1 MKDRYRFLLCI
12 VVLGIIYLVVILLN
26 KSDIDRTFAGLLQK
40 GVVKTVIPSYA
51 YMENI
56 ENNYDFSLTA
66 AILNDIYP
74 MNEYLLA
81 NDGADVNINTSSMQ
95 NDYFINEDNSVSV
108 QRSDGNNN
116 SSNGLDISTES
127 QYITDDKN
135 NSTEYIAGNKDN
147 IDAEDNNLKNNN
159 SDNIYNKEVSGEVR
173 SAISRNVI
181 TGSVFPKE
189 NLVDYNFIHNNF
201 YTVTS
206 ITSLTSQILRPA
218 EFLEKDMSVS
228 HNADTPQILI
238 FHTHSQETFSDSV
251 EGDISTSIVGVGDY
265 LTTLLTQKYGYNVI
279 HDTSVYDYVNGKLD
293 RSKAYT
299 YAENGIAAILEQNP
313 SIDVVIDLHRDGVA
327 EGTRLVTNVDGK
339 DMAKVML
346 FNGLSYSNLNGDIG
360 YLYNPYRDDNL
371 SMSLQLYLL
380 WQAYYPD
387 YLRRIY
393 VNAYRYCLHERGK
406 SMLIEAGAQT
416 NTYGEVKNAMEP
428 LADLL
433 DKLLRGERAY

>member
-12 VVLGIIYLVVILLN
+12 AVLGIIYLVVISLN

-116 SSNGLDISTES
+116 SSNGSDISTES
-127 QYITDDKN
+127 QYTTDEKN
-135 NSTEYIAGNKDN
+135 SSTEYIAGNKDN
-147 IDAEDNNLKNNN
+147 MDAEDNNLKNNN

-251 EGDISTSIVGVGDY
+251 EGDISTSIV
-265 LTTLLTQKYGYNVI
+265 
-279 HDTSVYDYVNGKLD
+279 VY
-293 RSKAYT
+293 YT

-371 SMSLQLYLL
+371 AMSLQLYLL
-380 WQAYYPD
+380 GQAYYPD

>member
-1 MKDRYRFLLCI
+1 MLLKDRYRFLLCI
-12 VVLGIIYLVVILLN
+12 AVLGIIYLVVISLN

-116 SSNGLDISTES
+116 SSNGSDISTEN
-127 QYITDDKN
+127 QYTTDDKN
-135 NSTEYIAGNKDN
+135 NKNNSPEYIAGNKDN
-147 IDAEDNNLKNNN
+147 IDAEDKNLKNNN
-159 SDNIYNKEVSGEVR
+159 SDNNYNKEVSGEIR

-218 EFLEKDMSVS
+218 
-228 HNADTPQILI
+228 
-238 FHTHSQETFSDSV
+238 
-251 EGDISTSIVGVGDY
+251 
-265 LTTLLTQKYGYNVI
+265 
-279 HDTSVYDYVNGKLD
+279 
-293 RSKAYT
+293 
-299 YAENGIAAILEQNP
+299 
-313 SIDVVIDLHRDGVA
+313 
-327 EGTRLVTNVDGK
+327 
-339 DMAKVML
+339 
-346 FNGLSYSNLNGDIG
+346 
-360 YLYNPYRDDNL
+360 
-371 SMSLQLYLL
+371 
-380 WQAYYPD
+380 
-387 YLRRIY
+387 
-393 VNAYRYCLHERGK
+393 
-406 SMLIEAGAQT
+406 
-416 NTYGEVKNAMEP
+416 
-428 LADLL
+428 
-433 DKLLRGERAY
+433 